1 MSFSS
6 KSRLHSPPARNS
18 WGLSSGFEER
28 WVSQVRQSIDE
39 EELEEDIG
47 FPVCICTVPKSLMD
61 INPESYTPQEVAIGP
76 YHHWRQ
82 ELYVMERYKIAA
94 AKKAQKQLQGLK
106 FHNLVEKLTMYERKT
121 RAYYHKY
128 LNFNSETFSWM
139 MAINA
144 SFLLEVLRVYTIREV
159 NTSLAIHP
167 GVNTLQLPCLVDY
180 EGRKS
185 IHNAILRDIVMLEN
199 QIPLFVLRKM
209 LKLQSSALEPA
220 DQLLLSMLL
229 GLYEDLSPFKMMEDL
244 VELQVSVSECFHLL
258 DFLYIMITPELADS
272 LEILENDQNQKESAK
287 ENIENASAFKL
298 LCISS
303 IKLGSEIWKILSK
316 LNKGLVHLFRRI
328 VSSRPFEL
336 FFKLP

>member
-47 FPVCICTVPKSLMD
+47 FPVCICTVPKSLMA

-106 FHNLVEKLTMYERKT
+106 FHNLVEKLTMYEEKT
-121 RAYYHKY
+121 R
-128 LNFNSETFSWM
+128 
-139 MAINA
+139 
-144 SFLLEVLRVYTIREV
+144 VLRVYTIREV
-159 NTSLAIHP
+159 STSLAIDP

-185 IHNAILRDIVMLEN
+185 IHNAILRDIVILEN

-258 DFLYIMITPELADS
+258 DFLCIMITPELADS

-316 LNKGLVHLFRRI
+316 LNKGSVHLFRRI

-336 FFKLP
+336 IFKLPWTIISKVPGIGILMKPLEHFD